1 MTEQQTGQ
9 QERELDCWMTRAYE
23 AEGKLWKAEE
33 ERDEARATKNMHKER
48 AQQALADLDRAEAR
62 IKAVRDVHAE
72 VEGLHCH
79 TVCSHRSCLDDSGDQ
94 HRYPCPTIRAL
105 DA

>member
-1 MTEQQTGQ
+1 
-9 QERELDCWMTRAYE
+9 MTRHSPARTIAYWADR
-23 AEGKLWKAEE
+23 AEKAEE

-72 VEGLHCH
+72 VGGLHCH